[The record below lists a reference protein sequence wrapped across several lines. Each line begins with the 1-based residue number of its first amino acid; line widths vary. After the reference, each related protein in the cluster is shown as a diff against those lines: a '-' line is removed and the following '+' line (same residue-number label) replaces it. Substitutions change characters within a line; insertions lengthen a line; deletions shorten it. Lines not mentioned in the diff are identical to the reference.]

1 MGLQTRPIPNDTNTE
16 YISVSTVQLYNM
28 TKAVLLCQPVFNIT
42 KIFVVPSH
50 SPFFFFFFFL
60 LQFLGKHDKI
70 KLSQYFTWM
79 FFYS

>member
-60 LQFLGKHDKI
+60 LQSKPLARDRVVYLFISNG
-70 KLSQYFTWM
+70 SVFN
-79 FFYS
+79 